1 MKDPVWGDGSLLK
14 SDIVMA
20 VQLGKFTQNHEI
32 VYLRWVNLWYVNHF
46 SIKVFPNKEK
56 PNRNKGTQFIWKY
69 ENEMRG
75 RDLKTE
81 DFSENIFQVDIFKKK
96 KSFEAIPDYV
106 RKVKY
111 FLWTQGK
118 WLFLFL
124 KYSNISIS
132 IISFNDRAY
141 FSH

>member
-32 VYLRWVNLWYVNHF
+32 IYLRWVNLWYVNHF

>member
-1 MKDPVWGDGSLLK
+1 MKDSVWGDGSLLK

-32 VYLRWVNLWYVNHF
+32 IYLRWVNLWYVNHF

>member
-1 MKDPVWGDGSLLK
+1 
-14 SDIVMA
+14 MA

-81 DFSENIFQVDIFKKK
+81 DFFNSENIFQVDIFKNKK
-96 KSFEAIPDYV
+96 KALKQYQTMWGKLNIFCDHKENDYFCFWNIQI
-106 RKVKY
+106 Y
-111 FLWTQGK
+111 PFP
-118 WLFLFL
+118 LFLLMIGLIFHINN
-124 KYSNISIS
+124 YFIS
-132 IISFNDRAY
+132 
-141 FSH
+141 

>member
-32 VYLRWVNLWYVNHF
+32 IYLRWVNLWYVNHF

-81 DFSENIFQVDIFKKK
+81 DFSENIFQVDILKKK